1 MDIKDKFCEIFKPY
15 RKVDLQDILDFFRID
30 YNHTMR
36 KSEILGCLI
45 DVLSEEP
52 EFWLGSLPERDIKLL
67 ELLVSKGPDKSVYIE
82 YPDYPSL
89 VETLHLIDSDS
100 TDPNFLELS
109 ISPEICGLIGPHLEE
124 VRSTNEG
131 NSTYMLENLILG
143 CLNIYG
149 IIPADDLV
157 DQIVDKLHLNKID
170 DVDECVRFVSRN
182 SLMKIYGEVI
192 DGIPYFFSPSAY
204 DYHSIIEER
213 ANFPEAKGFKSFNF
227 AEILDAGSNAP
238 YSCFGLDS
246 PEGVRLLEMLRGLGY
261 EENDLHRIVHDIWI
275 SSQFTIDDKSTEN
288 LFSAITAK
296 QELIP
301 DFDNYKY
308 CIDTIVEYANNLPK
322 WLLKGH
328 SANELDLMKISIRVE
343 DGNWRLDPIQDEV
356 KVNLHYDLSALCKNQ
371 GKASLSWMIFVAPDK
386 TASRKGRSVLS

>member
-1 MDIKDKFCEIFKPY
+1 MDIKDKLSEIFKPY
-15 RKVDLQDILDFFRID
+15 RKVDLQDILEFFRID
-30 YNHTMR
+30 YSHSMR
-36 KSEILGCLI
+36 KSEMLDYLI

-52 EFWLGSLPERDIKLL
+52 GFWLEALPERDIRLL
-67 ELLVSKGPDKSVYIE
+67 EFLVSKGPDKSVYIE

-89 VETLHLIDSDS
+89 VETLHLIDSDN

-109 ISPEICGLIGPHLEE
+109 ISPEISGLIGPHLEE
-124 VRSTNEG
+124 VRSTNEE
-131 NSTYMLENLILG
+131 NSAYMLERLILG

-149 IIPADDLV
+149 IIPADELV
-157 DQIVDKLHLNKID
+157 DQIVNKLHLNEID

-204 DYHSIIEER
+204 DYQSIIEER
-213 ANFPEAKGFKSFNF
+213 SYFPEAKEFKSFRIE
-227 AEILDAGSNAP
+227 EILEAGSDAP
-238 YSCFGLDS
+238 YSCFGLDTQ
-246 PEGVRLLEMLRGLGY
+246 EGARLLEMLKGLGY
-261 EENDLHRIVHDIWI
+261 HENELKKIVHDIWI
-275 SSQFTIDDKSTEN
+275 YSQFTIDDKSTEN
-288 LFSAITAK
+288 LFAAVTAK

-301 DFDNYKY
+301 DFENYKY

-343 DGNWRLDPIQDEV
+343 DGNWRLYSIQDEI

-371 GKASLSWMIFVAPDK
+371 GKAALSWMIFVAPDK
-386 TASRKGRSVLS
+386 TTSRKGQSNLS